1 MEQDLIKRFVEVHSQ
16 TKTLL
21 DQEHI
26 PEAKQKYLEVLNAYQ
41 AIDHSTLEPFHKE
54 LAHDQVTALFK
65 RLNETKEKVK
75 VPYNLIAAAILVI
88 AFSVVVFF
96 NPSIVG
102 LASLSTT
109 VHEPINVTYTESGL
123 HTFTLRDR
131 PLSIALSG
139 SFTGNAKVFLKQG
152 NQLRAIINSE
162 NTTSPFIESCLE
174 TCSVNAESNSVE
186 FFVDISEGGS
196 VTLNDIIYNVQRK
209 PNTAPTWKGNSR
221 SFKAPLGKPL
231 TIDLNDYFT
240 DAETDALTFASSNA
254 EGLDVLVKDSIV
266 TLTGKTA
273 GAKSIIFVASDL
285 EEVTRVSITIDVS

>member
-1 MEQDLIKRFVEVHSQ
+1 MDQDLIKRFVEVHSQ
-16 TKTLL
+16 TKALL
-21 DQEHI
+21 DQEHVTL
-26 PEAKQKYLEVLNAYQ
+26 AKQKYLEVLNAYQ
-41 AIDHSTLEPFHKE
+41 AIDHSTLEAFHKE

-65 RLNETKEKVK
+65 RLNETKERVK
-75 VPYNLIAAAILVI
+75 VPYNLIAAAVLVI

-109 VHEPINVTYTESGL
+109 IHEPINITYTESGL
-123 HTFTLRDR
+123 HAFTLRDR
-131 PLSIALSG
+131 PLSLALSG
-139 SFTGNAKVFLKQG
+139 SYTGNVKVFYKQG
-152 NQLRAIINSE
+152 NQLRAVMNSE
-162 NTTSPFIESCLE
+162 NTTSPFAETCLE

-186 FFVDISEGGS
+186 LFVDISEGGS
-196 VTLNDIIYNVQRK
+196 VTLNDIVYTVQRK

-221 SFKAPLGKPL
+221 QFKAPLAKPL

-240 DAETDALTFASSNA
+240 DAESDALTFASSNA

>member
-1 MEQDLIKRFVEVHSQ
+1 MDNDLIKRFVELHSQ
-16 TKTLL
+16 TKALL
-21 DQEHI
+21 DQEQL
-26 PEAKQKYLEVLNAYQ
+26 PLAKQKYLEVLTAYQ
-41 AIDHSTLEPFHKE
+41 AIDHSSLEQFHKE

-75 VPYNLIAAAILVI
+75 VPYNLIAAAVLVI

-131 PLSIALSG
+131 PLSLALSG
-139 SFTGNAKVFLKQG
+139 SYTGNAKVFLKQN

-162 NTTSPFIESCLE
+162 NTTSPFVETCLE
-174 TCSVNAESNSVE
+174 TCSINAESNSIE
-186 FFVDISEGGS
+186 LFVDISEGGS
-196 VTLNDIIYNVQRK
+196 VTLTDLVYSVARK

-240 DAETDALTFASSNA
+240 DAEADSLTYASSTA

-273 GAKSIIFVASDL
+273 GAKKIIFVASDL
-285 EEVTRVSITIDVS
+285 EEVTRVSITIDVA